1 MPVRYFMNVLNPHR
15 GGQSKGEH
23 GFSLTELVVAVAV
36 ALVLMGIGM
45 PAFLRAYHTYLLSNA
60 ASQTADILRFTRYE
74 AIRRNMSLNCQIQ
87 PYAGDPTMTILWAD
101 SNKDGNP
108 DPTEQQVLLGNGG
121 NLISGAGVPG
131 VACVDCGGEH
141 HRGIVLGPAWWNT
154 NHFRCAGSGQSANR
168 KYVVPGKRERSGGWI
183 PGGGA
188 DAGRVHRA
196 MDRRRKRKLATT
208 ALRNKRMRREFTNR
222 GRARRSQ
229 SGFTLMELLV
239 ATVIILVGLVAV
251 AQLVPTSVLM
261 NTNNRNDGTALV
273 FAQHQTGSDAGN
285 TLEVQ
290 HTFSDP
296 LGVICPLGNTC
307 QLGDPAQPGTL
318 VGSPVNVGSGSPIM
332 DFSAAPVNGYSFTF
346 LDPHDPYGAAYD
358 VRWAVITSANGP
370 ITTGKRIILGVYRR
384 GMQSTALPVTLDT
397 MVFK

>member
-1 MPVRYFMNVLNPHR
+1 
-15 GGQSKGEH
+15 
-23 GFSLTELVVAVAV
+23 
-36 ALVLMGIGM
+36 
-45 PAFLRAYHTYLLSNA
+45 
-60 ASQTADILRFTRYE
+60 
-74 AIRRNMSLNCQIQ
+74 
-87 PYAGDPTMTILWAD
+87 
-101 SNKDGNP
+101 
-108 DPTEQQVLLGNGG
+108 
-121 NLISGAGVPG
+121 
-131 VACVDCGGEH
+131 
-141 HRGIVLGPAWWNT
+141 
-154 NHFRCAGSGQSANR
+154 
-168 KYVVPGKRERSGGWI
+168 
-183 PGGGA
+183 
-188 DAGRVHRA
+188 
-196 MDRRRKRKLATT
+196 
-208 ALRNKRMRREFTNR
+208 MRREFTNR

-273 FAQHQTGSDAGN
+273 FAQHQ
-285 TLEVQ
+285 LEAMRAIPLSAN
-290 HTFSDP
+290 TFSDP